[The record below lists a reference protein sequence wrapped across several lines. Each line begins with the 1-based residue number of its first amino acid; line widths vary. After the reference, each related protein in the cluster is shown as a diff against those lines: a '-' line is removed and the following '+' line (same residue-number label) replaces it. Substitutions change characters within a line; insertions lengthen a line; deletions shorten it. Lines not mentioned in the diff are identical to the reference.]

1 MNQSIPT
8 YHESFTVAYW
18 LNRYILAAGS
28 NITMNTNIPKDV
40 GTISLAVL
48 SSLLVLVTATGGIG
62 LHEATSQNATTTT
75 ANQTGG
81 ATTQNQTGTALANL
95 TRGDFEP
102 VTSALNSARE
112 SLMANA
118 TEDAYF
124 SLNFADNALFRTAD
138 NAEGPSASVSIT
150 EMSQPVRDHID
161 AAQEALRGG
170 DIPNSLNELNSADVE
185 LVKITQGLPAGEDE
199 AAGEEE

>member
-1 MNQSIPT
+1 MAP
-8 YHESFTVAYW
+8 
-18 LNRYILAAGS
+18 
-28 NITMNTNIPKDV
+28 NIIMNTNIPKDV

-48 SSLLVLVTATGGIG
+48 SSLLVLVTATSGIG

-81 ATTQNQTGTALANL
+81 ATTQNQTSTALANL
-95 TRGDFEP
+95 TRADFEP
-102 VTSALNSARE
+102 VTSALNSARD

-118 TEDAYF
+118 TEEAYF
-124 SLNFADNALFRTAD
+124 SLNFADNALFRAAD
-138 NAEGPSASVSIT
+138 DAEASASDIT
-150 EMSQPVRDHID
+150 EMTQPVRDRID
-161 AAQEALRGG
+161 SAQEALLGG

-185 LVKITQGLPAGEDE
+185 LVRITQGLPAGEDE

>member
-1 MNQSIPT
+1 
-8 YHESFTVAYW
+8 
-18 LNRYILAAGS
+18 
-28 NITMNTNIPKDV
+28 MNTNIPKDV

-81 ATTQNQTGTALANL
+81 ATTQNQTGTALGNL

-102 VTSALNSARE
+102 VTSALNSARQ
-112 SLMANA
+112 SLMENA

-124 SLNFADNALFRTAD
+124 SLNFADNALFRAAE
-138 NAEGPSASVSIT
+138 NEGPSASVTIA
-150 EMSQPVRDHID
+150 EMTQPLRDRID
-161 AAQEALRGG
+161 AAQEALLGG

-185 LVKITQGLPAGEDE
+185 LVRITQGLPAGEDE
-199 AAGEEE
+199 AAEEEE

>member
-1 MNQSIPT
+1 
-8 YHESFTVAYW
+8 
-18 LNRYILAAGS
+18 
-28 NITMNTNIPKDV
+28 MNTNIPKDV

-48 SSLLVLVTATGGIG
+48 SSLLVLVTATAGIG

-95 TRGDFEP
+95 TRAEFEP
-102 VTSALNSARE
+102 VESALNSARQ
-112 SLMANA
+112 SLMENA

-124 SLNFADNALFRTAD
+124 SLNFADNALFRA
-138 NAEGPSASVSIT
+138 AEIEGPSASVTIT
-150 EMSQPVRDHID
+150 EITQPVRDRID
-161 AAQEALRGG
+161 AAQEALLGG

-185 LVKITQGLPAGEDE
+185 LVRITQGLPAGEDE
-199 AAGEEE
+199 AAEEEE